1 MKYLLLILYLL
12 PLQAFSQDVKVI
24 SHYPD
29 NQEDIL
35 FYKSD
40 TLYAFTEHTPN
51 NGTDTTYISEDDA
64 WWHLQDL
71 LRGLNKTLE
80 EGGIYLRYPDIIPM
94 EIERIATLF
103 DYKSE
108 FNHKNAIKNER
119 RTITFY
125 GPITLMLRRS
135 HTVTIKKCTL
145 VIENNKLIKD
155 FCIYD
160 QHDDV
165 GIPTENTKF
174 EYEYD
179 EKGRIVKIFNKGK
192 LEQTISY
199 VEQQ

>member
-1 MKYLLLILYLL
+1 MKYLLFLLCFL
-12 PLQAFSQDVKVI
+12 PLQALCQDVKVI
-24 SHYPD
+24 I
-29 NQEDIL
+29 NEDFGLI
-35 FYKSD
+35 YKSD
-40 TLYAFTEHTPN
+40 TLYASLVA
-51 NGTDTTYISEDDA
+51 NGDTIFISDDDVS
-64 WWHLQDL
+64 WHLQDL
-71 LRGLNKTLE
+71 LRFQNQTLKE
-80 EGGIYLRYPDIIPM
+80 EGIYIRYPDIIAM
-94 EIERIATLF
+94 EIEQIATLL

-108 FNHKNAIKNER
+108 VNYKNAIKNER

-145 VIENNKLIKD
+145 VIENNKLIKYH
-155 FCIYD
+155 CSYC

-174 EYEYD
+174 EYKYD

>member
-1 MKYLLLILYLL
+1 MKYLLFLLCFL
-12 PLQAFSQDVKVI
+12 PLQALCQDVKVI
-24 SHYPD
+24 I
-29 NQEDIL
+29 NEDFGLI
-35 FYKSD
+35 YKSD
-40 TLYAFTEHTPN
+40 TIYASLVA
-51 NGTDTTYISEDDA
+51 NGDTIFISDDDVS
-64 WWHLQDL
+64 WHLQDL
-71 LRGLNKTLE
+71 LRFQNQTLKE
-80 EGGIYLRYPDIIPM
+80 EGIYIRYPDIIAM
-94 EIERIATLF
+94 EIEQIATLL

-108 FNHKNAIKNER
+108 VNYKNAIKNER

-125 GPITLMLRRS
+125 GPITLMLRKS

-145 VIENNKLIKD
+145 VIENNKLIKYH
-155 FCIYD
+155 CSYC

-174 EYEYD
+174 EYKYD

>member
-1 MKYLLLILYLL
+1 MKHLLFLLCFL
-12 PLQAFSQDVKVI
+12 PLQAICQDVKVI
-24 SHYPD
+24 I
-29 NQEDIL
+29 NEDFGLI
-35 FYKSD
+35 YKSD
-40 TLYAFTEHTPN
+40 TLYASLVA
-51 NGTDTTYISEDDA
+51 NGDTIFISDDDVS
-64 WWHLQDL
+64 WHLQDL
-71 LRGLNKTLE
+71 LRFQNQTIKE
-80 EGGIYLRYPDIIPM
+80 EGIYIQYPDIIAM
-94 EIERIATLF
+94 EIEQIATLL

-108 FNHKNAIKNER
+108 VNYKNAIKNER

-125 GPITLMLRRS
+125 GPITLMLRKS

-145 VIENNKLIKD
+145 VIENNKLIKYH
-155 FCIYD
+155 CSYC

-174 EYEYD
+174 EYKYD

>member
-1 MKYLLLILYLL
+1 MKHLLFLLCFL
-12 PLQAFSQDVKVI
+12 PLQALCQDVKVI
-24 SHYPD
+24 I
-29 NQEDIL
+29 NEDFGLI
-35 FYKSD
+35 YKSD
-40 TLYAFTEHTPN
+40 TLYASLVA
-51 NGTDTTYISEDDA
+51 NGDTIFISDDDVS
-64 WWHLQDL
+64 WHLQDL
-71 LRGLNKTLE
+71 LRFQNQTLKE
-80 EGGIYLRYPDIIPM
+80 EGIYIQYPDIIAM
-94 EIERIATLF
+94 EIEQIATLL

-108 FNHKNAIKNER
+108 VNYKNAIKNER

-125 GPITLMLRRS
+125 GPITLMLRKS

-145 VIENNKLIKD
+145 VIENNKLIKYH
-155 FCIYD
+155 CSYC

-174 EYEYD
+174 EYKYD

>member
-1 MKYLLLILYLL
+1 MKYLLFLLCFL
-12 PLQAFSQDVKVI
+12 PLQAICQDVKVI
-24 SHYPD
+24 I
-29 NQEDIL
+29 NEDFELI
-35 FYKSD
+35 YKSD
-40 TLYAFTEHTPN
+40 TLYASLVA
-51 NGTDTTYISEDDA
+51 NGDTIFISDDDVS
-64 WWHLQDL
+64 WHLQDL
-71 LRGLNKTLE
+71 LRFQNQTLKE
-80 EGGIYLRYPDIIPM
+80 EGIYIRYPDIIAM
-94 EIERIATLF
+94 EIEQIATLL

-108 FNHKNAIKNER
+108 VNYKNAIKNER
-119 RTITFY
+119 RTRTFY

-145 VIENNKLIKD
+145 VIENNKLIKYH
-155 FCIYD
+155 CSYC

-174 EYEYD
+174 EYKYD

>member
-1 MKYLLLILYLL
+1 MKHLLFLLCFL
-12 PLQAFSQDVKVI
+12 PLQALCQDVKVI
-24 SHYPD
+24 I
-29 NQEDIL
+29 NEDFELI
-35 FYKSD
+35 YKSD
-40 TLYAFTEHTPN
+40 TLYASLVA
-51 NGTDTTYISEDDA
+51 NGDTIFISDDDVS
-64 WWHLQDL
+64 WHLQDL
-71 LRGLNKTLE
+71 LRFQNQTLKE
-80 EGGIYLRYPDIIPM
+80 EGLYIQYPDIIAM
-94 EIERIATLF
+94 EIEQIATLL

-108 FNHKNAIKNER
+108 VNYKNAIKNER

-145 VIENNKLIKD
+145 VIENNKLIKYH
-155 FCIYD
+155 CSYC

-174 EYEYD
+174 EYKYD

>member
-1 MKYLLLILYLL
+1 MKYLLLLLCIL
-12 PLQAFSQDVKVI
+12 PLQAFCQEVKVVSNEGYVLI
-24 SHYPD
+24 YR
-29 NQEDIL
+29 
-35 FYKSD
+35 SD
-40 TLYAFTEHTPN
+40 TLYAVTDAKA
-51 NGTDTTYISEDDA
+51 DTTFISEEDDV

-71 LRGLNKTLE
+71 LRWQTKRLE
-80 EGGIYLRYPDIIPM
+80 EEGIFLRYPDIIPM

-108 FNHKNAIKNER
+108 FNHKNTIKNGR

-165 GIPTENTKF
+165 GMPTENTKF

-179 EKGRIVKIFNKGK
+179 ENGRIVKIFNKGK

-199 VEQQ
+199 IEQ

>member
-1 MKYLLLILYLL
+1 MKHLLFLLCFL
-12 PLQAFSQDVKVI
+12 PLQALCQDVKVI
-24 SHYPD
+24 I
-29 NQEDIL
+29 NEDFELI
-35 FYKSD
+35 YKSD
-40 TLYAFTEHTPN
+40 TLYASLVA
-51 NGTDTTYISEDDA
+51 NGDTIFISDDDVS
-64 WWHLQDL
+64 WHLQDL
-71 LRGLNKTLE
+71 LRFQNQTLKE
-80 EGGIYLRYPDIIPM
+80 EGIYIQYPDIIAM
-94 EIERIATLF
+94 EIEQIATLL

-108 FNHKNAIKNER
+108 VNYKNAIKNER

-145 VIENNKLIKD
+145 VIENNKLIKYH
-155 FCIYD
+155 CSYC

-165 GIPTENTKF
+165 GIPTENAKF
-174 EYEYD
+174 EYKYD

>member
-1 MKYLLLILYLL
+1 MKHLLFLLCFL
-12 PLQAFSQDVKVI
+12 PLQAICQDVKVI
-24 SHYPD
+24 I
-29 NQEDIL
+29 NEDFGLI
-35 FYKSD
+35 YKSD
-40 TLYAFTEHTPN
+40 TLYASLVA
-51 NGTDTTYISEDDA
+51 NGDTIFISDDDVS
-64 WWHLQDL
+64 WHLQDL
-71 LRGLNKTLE
+71 LRFQNQTLKE
-80 EGGIYLRYPDIIPM
+80 EGIYIQYPDIIAM
-94 EIERIATLF
+94 EIEQIATLF

-145 VIENNKLIKD
+145 VIENNKLIKYH
-155 FCIYD
+155 CSYC

-165 GIPTENTKF
+165 GIPTENAKF
-174 EYEYD
+174 EYKYD

>member
-1 MKYLLLILYLL
+1 MKYLLFLLCFL
-12 PLQAFSQDVKVI
+12 PLQAICQDVKVI
-24 SHYPD
+24 I
-29 NQEDIL
+29 NEDFGLI
-35 FYKSD
+35 YKSD
-40 TLYAFTEHTPN
+40 TLYASLVA
-51 NGTDTTYISEDDA
+51 NGDTIFISDDDVS
-64 WWHLQDL
+64 WHLQDL
-71 LRGLNKTLE
+71 LRFQNQTLKE
-80 EGGIYLRYPDIIPM
+80 EGLYIQYPDIIAM
-94 EIERIATLF
+94 EIEQIATLL

-108 FNHKNAIKNER
+108 VNYKNAIKNER

-125 GPITLMLRRS
+125 GPITLMLRKS

-145 VIENNKLIKD
+145 VIENNKLIKYH
-155 FCIYD
+155 CSYC

-174 EYEYD
+174 EYKYD

>member
-1 MKYLLLILYLL
+1 MKHLLFLLCFL
-12 PLQAFSQDVKVI
+12 PLQAICQDVKVI
-24 SHYPD
+24 I
-29 NQEDIL
+29 NEDFGLI
-35 FYKSD
+35 YKSD
-40 TLYAFTEHTPN
+40 TLYASLVA
-51 NGTDTTYISEDDA
+51 NGDTIFISDDDVS
-64 WWHLQDL
+64 WHLQDL
-71 LRGLNKTLE
+71 LRFQNQTLKE
-80 EGGIYLRYPDIIPM
+80 EGIYIQYPDIIAM
-94 EIERIATLF
+94 EIEQIATLF

-108 FNHKNAIKNER
+108 VNYKNAIKNER

-199 VEQQ
+199 VEQ

>member
-1 MKYLLLILYLL
+1 MKHLLFLLCFL
-12 PLQAFSQDVKVI
+12 PLQALCQDVKVI
-24 SHYPD
+24 I
-29 NQEDIL
+29 NEDFGLI
-35 FYKSD
+35 YKSD
-40 TLYAFTEHTPN
+40 TLYASLVA
-51 NGTDTTYISEDDA
+51 NGDTIFISDDDVS
-64 WWHLQDL
+64 WHLQDL
-71 LRGLNKTLE
+71 LRFQNQTLKE
-80 EGGIYLRYPDIIPM
+80 EGLYIQYPDIIAM
-94 EIERIATLF
+94 EIEQIATLL

-108 FNHKNAIKNER
+108 VNYKNAIKNER

-125 GPITLMLRRS
+125 GPITLMLRKS

-145 VIENNKLIKD
+145 VIENNKLIKYH
-155 FCIYD
+155 CSYC

-174 EYEYD
+174 EYKYD

>member
-1 MKYLLLILYLL
+1 MKHLLFLLCFL
-12 PLQAFSQDVKVI
+12 PLQAICQDVKVI
-24 SHYPD
+24 I
-29 NQEDIL
+29 NEDFGLI
-35 FYKSD
+35 YKSD
-40 TLYAFTEHTPN
+40 TLYASLVA
-51 NGTDTTYISEDDA
+51 NGDTIFISDDDVS
-64 WWHLQDL
+64 WHLQDL
-71 LRGLNKTLE
+71 LRFQNQTLKE
-80 EGGIYLRYPDIIPM
+80 EGIYIQYPDIIAM
-94 EIERIATLF
+94 EIEQIATLL

-108 FNHKNAIKNER
+108 VNYKNAIKNER

-145 VIENNKLIKD
+145 VIENNKLIKYH
-155 FCIYD
+155 CSYC

-174 EYEYD
+174 EYKYD

>member
-1 MKYLLLILYLL
+1 MKHLLFLLCFL
-12 PLQAFSQDVKVI
+12 PLQALCQDVKVI
-24 SHYPD
+24 I
-29 NQEDIL
+29 NEDFELI
-35 FYKSD
+35 YKSD
-40 TLYAFTEHTPN
+40 TLYASLVA
-51 NGTDTTYISEDDA
+51 NGDTIFISDDDVS
-64 WWHLQDL
+64 WHLQDL
-71 LRGLNKTLE
+71 LRFQNQTIKE
-80 EGGIYLRYPDIIPM
+80 EGIYIRYPDIIAM
-94 EIERIATLF
+94 EIEQIATLL

-108 FNHKNAIKNER
+108 VNYKNAIKNER

-125 GPITLMLRRS
+125 GPITLMLRKS

-145 VIENNKLIKD
+145 VIENNKLIKYH
-155 FCIYD
+155 CSYC

-174 EYEYD
+174 EYKYD

>member
-1 MKYLLLILYLL
+1 MKHLLFLLCFL
-12 PLQAFSQDVKVI
+12 PLQALCQDVKVI
-24 SHYPD
+24 I
-29 NQEDIL
+29 NEDFGLI
-35 FYKSD
+35 YKSD
-40 TLYAFTEHTPN
+40 TLYASLVA
-51 NGTDTTYISEDDA
+51 NGDTIFISDDDVS
-64 WWHLQDL
+64 WHLQDL
-71 LRGLNKTLE
+71 LRFQNQTLKE
-80 EGGIYLRYPDIIPM
+80 EGIYIQYPDIIAM
-94 EIERIATLF
+94 EIEQIATLL

-108 FNHKNAIKNER
+108 VNYKNAIKNER

>member
-1 MKYLLLILYLL
+1 MKYLLFLLCFL
-12 PLQAFSQDVKVI
+12 PLQALCQDIKVI
-24 SHYPD
+24 I
-29 NQEDIL
+29 NEDFGLI
-35 FYKSD
+35 YKSD
-40 TLYAFTEHTPN
+40 TLYASLVA
-51 NGTDTTYISEDDA
+51 NGDTIFISDDDVS
-64 WWHLQDL
+64 WHLQDL
-71 LRGLNKTLE
+71 LRFQNQTLKE
-80 EGGIYLRYPDIIPM
+80 EGIYIRYPDIIAM
-94 EIERIATLF
+94 EIEQIATLL

-108 FNHKNAIKNER
+108 VNYKNAIKNER

-145 VIENNKLIKD
+145 VIENNKLIKYH
-155 FCIYD
+155 CSYC

-174 EYEYD
+174 EYKYD

>member
-1 MKYLLLILYLL
+1 MKHLLFLLCFL
-12 PLQAFSQDVKVI
+12 PLQAICQDVKVI
-24 SHYPD
+24 I
-29 NQEDIL
+29 NEDFGLI
-35 FYKSD
+35 YKSD
-40 TLYAFTEHTPN
+40 TLYASLVA
-51 NGTDTTYISEDDA
+51 NGDTIFISDDDVS
-64 WWHLQDL
+64 WHLQDL
-71 LRGLNKTLE
+71 LRFQNQTLKE
-80 EGGIYLRYPDIIPM
+80 EGIYIQYPDIIAM
-94 EIERIATLF
+94 EIEQIATLL

-108 FNHKNAIKNER
+108 VNYKNAIKNER

-145 VIENNKLIKD
+145 VIENNKLIKYH
-155 FCIYD
+155 CSYC

-174 EYEYD
+174 EYTYD

>member
-1 MKYLLLILYLL
+1 MKHLLFLLCFL
-12 PLQAFSQDVKVI
+12 PLQAICQDVKVI
-24 SHYPD
+24 I
-29 NQEDIL
+29 NEDFGLI
-35 FYKSD
+35 YKSD
-40 TLYAFTEHTPN
+40 TLYASLVA
-51 NGTDTTYISEDDA
+51 NGDTIFISDDDVS
-64 WWHLQDL
+64 WHLQDL
-71 LRGLNKTLE
+71 LRFQNQTLKE
-80 EGGIYLRYPDIIPM
+80 EGIYIQYPDIIAM
-94 EIERIATLF
+94 EIEQIATLF

-108 FNHKNAIKNER
+108 VNYKNAIKNER

-179 EKGRIVKIFNKGK
+179 EKGRIAKIFNKGK

-199 VEQQ
+199 VEQ

>member
-1 MKYLLLILYLL
+1 MKYLLFLLCFL
-12 PLQAFSQDVKVI
+12 PLQALCQDIKVI
-24 SHYPD
+24 I
-29 NQEDIL
+29 NEDFELI
-35 FYKSD
+35 YKSD
-40 TLYAFTEHTPN
+40 TLYASLVA
-51 NGTDTTYISEDDA
+51 NGDTIFISDDDVS
-64 WWHLQDL
+64 WHLQDL
-71 LRGLNKTLE
+71 LRFQNQTLKE
-80 EGGIYLRYPDIIPM
+80 EGIYIRYPDIIAM
-94 EIERIATLF
+94 EIEQIATLL

-108 FNHKNAIKNER
+108 VNYKNAIKNER

-145 VIENNKLIKD
+145 VIENNKLIKYH
-155 FCIYD
+155 CSYC

-174 EYEYD
+174 EYKYD

>member
-1 MKYLLLILYLL
+1 MKYLLFLLCFL
-12 PLQAFSQDVKVI
+12 PLQALCQDVKVI
-24 SHYPD
+24 I
-29 NQEDIL
+29 NEDFGLI
-35 FYKSD
+35 YKSD
-40 TLYAFTEHTPN
+40 TLYASLVA
-51 NGTDTTYISEDDA
+51 NGDTIFISDDDVS
-64 WWHLQDL
+64 WHLQDL
-71 LRGLNKTLE
+71 LRFQNQTLKE
-80 EGGIYLRYPDIIPM
+80 EGIYIRYPDIIAM
-94 EIERIATLF
+94 EIEQIATLL

-108 FNHKNAIKNER
+108 VNYKNAIKNER

-125 GPITLMLRRS
+125 GPITLMLRKS

>member
-1 MKYLLLILYLL
+1 MKYLLFLLCFL
-12 PLQAFSQDVKVI
+12 PLQALCQDVKVI
-24 SHYPD
+24 I
-29 NQEDIL
+29 NEDFEL
-35 FYKSD
+35 RYKSD
-40 TLYAFTEHTPN
+40 TLYASLVA
-51 NGTDTTYISEDDA
+51 NGDTIFISDDDVS
-64 WWHLQDL
+64 WHLQDL
-71 LRGLNKTLE
+71 LRFQNQTLKE
-80 EGGIYLRYPDIIPM
+80 EGIYIQYPDIIAM
-94 EIERIATLF
+94 EIEQIATLL

-108 FNHKNAIKNER
+108 VNYKNAIKNER

-135 HTVTIKKCTL
+135 HSVTIKKCTL
-145 VIENNKLIKD
+145 VIENNKLTKYH
-155 FCIYD
+155 CSYC

-174 EYEYD
+174 EYKYD

>member
-1 MKYLLLILYLL
+1 MKYLLFLLCFL
-12 PLQAFSQDVKVI
+12 PLQALCQDVKVI
-24 SHYPD
+24 I
-29 NQEDIL
+29 NEDFGLI
-35 FYKSD
+35 YKSD
-40 TLYAFTEHTPN
+40 TLYASLVA
-51 NGTDTTYISEDDA
+51 NGDTIFISDDDVS
-64 WWHLQDL
+64 WHLQDL
-71 LRGLNKTLE
+71 LRFQNQTLKE
-80 EGGIYLRYPDIIPM
+80 EGIYIRYPDIIAM
-94 EIERIATLF
+94 EIEQIATLL

-108 FNHKNAIKNER
+108 VNYKNAIKNER

-145 VIENNKLIKD
+145 VIENNKLIKYH
-155 FCIYD
+155 CSYC

-174 EYEYD
+174 EYKYD

-199 VEQQ
+199 VEQ

>member
-1 MKYLLLILYLL
+1 MKYLLFLLCFL
-12 PLQAFSQDVKVI
+12 PLQALCQDVKVI
-24 SHYPD
+24 I
-29 NQEDIL
+29 NEDFELI
-35 FYKSD
+35 YKSD
-40 TLYAFTEHTPN
+40 TLYASLVA
-51 NGTDTTYISEDDA
+51 NGDTIFISDDDVS
-64 WWHLQDL
+64 WHLQDL
-71 LRGLNKTLE
+71 LRFQNQTLKE
-80 EGGIYLRYPDIIPM
+80 EGIYIRYPDIIAM
-94 EIERIATLF
+94 EIEQIATLL

-108 FNHKNAIKNER
+108 VNHKNAIKNER

-125 GPITLMLRRS
+125 GPITLMLRKS

-145 VIENNKLIKD
+145 VIENNKLIKYH
-155 FCIYD
+155 CSYC

-174 EYEYD
+174 EYKYD

>member
-1 MKYLLLILYLL
+1 MIHLLFLLCFL
-12 PLQAFSQDVKVI
+12 PLQALCQDVKVI
-24 SHYPD
+24 I
-29 NQEDIL
+29 NEDFGLI
-35 FYKSD
+35 YKSD
-40 TLYAFTEHTPN
+40 TLYASLVA
-51 NGTDTTYISEDDA
+51 NGDTIFISDDDVS
-64 WWHLQDL
+64 WHLQDL
-71 LRGLNKTLE
+71 LRFQNQTLKE
-80 EGGIYLRYPDIIPM
+80 EGIYIRYPDIIAM
-94 EIERIATLF
+94 EIEQIATLL

-108 FNHKNAIKNER
+108 VNYKNAIKNER

-199 VEQQ
+199 VEQ

>member
-1 MKYLLLILYLL
+1 MKHLLFLLCFL
-12 PLQAFSQDVKVI
+12 PLQALCQDVKVI
-24 SHYPD
+24 I
-29 NQEDIL
+29 NEDFGLI
-35 FYKSD
+35 YKSD
-40 TLYAFTEHTPN
+40 TLYASLVA
-51 NGTDTTYISEDDA
+51 NGDTIFISDDDVS
-64 WWHLQDL
+64 WHLQDL
-71 LRGLNKTLE
+71 LRFQNQTLKE
-80 EGGIYLRYPDIIPM
+80 EGIYIRYPDIIAM
-94 EIERIATLF
+94 EIEQIATLL

-108 FNHKNAIKNER
+108 VNYKNAIKNER

-125 GPITLMLRRS
+125 GPITLMLRKS

-145 VIENNKLIKD
+145 VIENNKLIKYH
-155 FCIYD
+155 CSYC

-174 EYEYD
+174 EYKYD

>member
-1 MKYLLLILYLL
+1 MKHLLFLLCFL
-12 PLQAFSQDVKVI
+12 PLQALCQDVKVI
-24 SHYPD
+24 I
-29 NQEDIL
+29 NEDFELI
-35 FYKSD
+35 YKSD
-40 TLYAFTEHTPN
+40 TLYASLVA
-51 NGTDTTYISEDDA
+51 NGDTIFISDDDVS
-64 WWHLQDL
+64 WHLQDL
-71 LRGLNKTLE
+71 LRFQNQTLKE
-80 EGGIYLRYPDIIPM
+80 EGIYIRYPDIIAM
-94 EIERIATLF
+94 EIEQIATLL
-103 DYKSE
+103 DNKSE
-108 FNHKNAIKNER
+108 VNYKNAIKNER

-145 VIENNKLIKD
+145 VIENNKLIKYH
-155 FCIYD
+155 CSYC

-174 EYEYD
+174 EYKYD

>member
-1 MKYLLLILYLL
+1 MIHLLFLLCFL
-12 PLQAFSQDVKVI
+12 PLQALCQDVKVI
-24 SHYPD
+24 I
-29 NQEDIL
+29 NEDFGLI
-35 FYKSD
+35 YKSD
-40 TLYAFTEHTPN
+40 TLYASLVA
-51 NGTDTTYISEDDA
+51 NGDTIFISDDDVS
-64 WWHLQDL
+64 WHLQDL
-71 LRGLNKTLE
+71 LRFQNQTLKE
-80 EGGIYLRYPDIIPM
+80 EGIYIRYPDIIAM
-94 EIERIATLF
+94 EIEQIATLL

-108 FNHKNAIKNER
+108 VNYKNAIKNER

-145 VIENNKLIKD
+145 VIENNKLIKYH
-155 FCIYD
+155 CSYC

-174 EYEYD
+174 EYKYD

-199 VEQQ
+199 VEQ